1 MKQKKM
7 AILVSCAYAVMMLN
21 GCSSSGE
28 AEETQEEEIEETV
41 EESVEVTEDTEE
53 ITEESEEALEEAT
66 EELEETLD
74 EAENEAETVIEE
86 SEEETGGSDAED
98 ASDLLLTWKTT
109 QYFTDKEVEEE
120 DIEKIVNAGINTTSG
135 MNEQPW
141 HFSVVT
147 DKEVLEEIADGM
159 SMGAPAGAAPAD
171 EEEGEETQEEQEEGQ
186 DEETVEETQEEEQTV
201 EETTVRNK
209 AGIADVPLAIIIS
222 CAEGSD
228 LDAGLACQSMF
239 IEARLLGYGAKIVSS
254 PTMVLNGDDQDYYR
268 ELLGI
273 PEEYSVATVL
283 LVGVEDTSIDETM
296 DGVTGPSERN
306 DSADM
311 VTYVEAQ

>member
-28 AEETQEEEIEETV
+28 AEETQEEEIEET
-41 EESVEVTEDTEE
+41 VEVTEDTEE

-171 EEEGEETQEEQEEGQ
+171 EEVGEETQEE
-186 DEETVEETQEEEQTV
+186 QEEEQTV

>member
-28 AEETQEEEIEETV
+28 AEETQEEEI

-86 SEEETGGSDAED
+86 SEKETGGSDAED

-171 EEEGEETQEEQEEGQ
+171 EEEGEETQEEK
-186 DEETVEETQEEEQTV
+186 QTV

-283 LVGVEDTSIDETM
+283 LVGVEDMSIDESM

>member
-41 EESVEVTEDTEE
+41 EVTEDTEE

-74 EAENEAETVIEE
+74 ESENEAETVIEE

-171 EEEGEETQEEQEEGQ
+171 EEEGEET
-186 DEETVEETQEEEQTV
+186 VEETQEEEQTG

-283 LVGVEDTSIDETM
+283 LVGVEDMSIDETM

>member
-28 AEETQEEEIEETV
+28 AEETQEEEI

-86 SEEETGGSDAED
+86 SEKETGGSDAED

-109 QYFTDKEVEEE
+109 QYFTDKEVAEE

-171 EEEGEETQEEQEEGQ
+171 EEEGEETQEEK
-186 DEETVEETQEEEQTV
+186 QTV

-283 LVGVEDTSIDETM
+283 LVGVEDMSIDESM